1 MQTLQ
6 DIQDKIFFETR
17 SILETLCK
25 IDSTEEL
32 LSKRGLFSEVT
43 DRIAFL
49 RILEKNEN
57 NFAQILVGE
66 DPDRLAINDN
76 QIIDEATEHVEL
88 NDRESVAENIEEE
101 VFTNEL
107 NHFQE
112 GAEEEA
118 NTLGV
123 QPESVEESDHQIK
136 VDDVAESNMIEEEI
150 PFTVEQEEA
159 DYADRIAQKER
170 DLAEMEERRRR
181 IVEFS
186 KQEGLPEDSTEL
198 KTESPQEQV
207 EKKFKLANIKGLKV
221 VQHLFNNDPI
231 EEEETTEK
239 GIIDSGSLLKMNVK
253 TDFMEAEKK
262 KPEFRLDLND
272 KVAFSKSLFGGNDQ
286 ELKETIEK
294 LNSFDNLEDAK
305 QYLSEVYYHKDW
317 SKVDE
322 FAQRLWNLVE
332 SKF

>member
-6 DIQDKIFFETR
+6 DIQDKIFFETK

-101 VFTNEL
+101 VFINEL
-107 NHFQE
+107 NHFQKEAEE
-112 GAEEEA
+112 GANIPA
-118 NTLGV
+118 V
-123 QPESVEESDHQIK
+123 QPESVQESYHQIK

-186 KQEGLPEDSTEL
+186 KQEGLPADSTEL

-221 VQHLFNNDPI
+221 VQHLFDNDLI
-231 EEEETTEK
+231 EEEDTTEK
-239 GIIDSGSLLKMNVK
+239 GIIDSGSLLKTNVK
-253 TDFMEAEKK
+253 TDVMEAEKK

-272 KVAFSKSLFGGNDQ
+272 KLAFSKS
-286 ELKETIEK
+286 
-294 LNSFDNLEDAK
+294 
-305 QYLSEVYYHKDW
+305 
-317 SKVDE
+317 
-322 FAQRLWNLVE
+322 
-332 SKF
+332 